1 MKIVEV
7 HEINAIDIINISNN
21 LELDKNESK
30 IQRIKKKIDNILN
43 QITVGKIERRIKEDE
58 ENPCDYELV
67 MGGECNMNG
76 NEEDD
81 LGDWLI
87 DREDCIEF
95 PSNKNT
101 SEIIFELKSWIE
113 GEGFDTDTIKEDLSK
128 LIEYVERVQ
137 K

>member
-7 HEINAIDIINISNN
+7 HEINAADILKIYDNM
-21 LELDKNESK
+21 KNENKIDK
-30 IQRIKKKIDNILN
+30 IQNIKQKIDNILDK
-43 QITVGKIERRIKEDE
+43 ITIEEIEDRIKEDE

-67 MGGECNMNG
+67 IEGAYNMNK

-95 PSNKNT
+95 PYSKNKN
-101 SEIIFELKSWIE
+101 EIVSDLNDWIN
-113 GEGFDTDTIKEDLSK
+113 GKEFNLDEVKEK
-128 LIEYVERVQ
+128 LRILINNIEKDWR
-137 K
+137 